1 MCSHTK
7 IHVIKR
13 QQALQLILP
22 HNIEPHC
29 LETDH
34 FSPKVMPLATFLKAG
49 LEDMSSHHAFT
60 LGRLFMRE
68 AHGVFMK

>member
-1 MCSHTK
+1 MWSHTK
-7 IHVIKR
+7 MHVIKS

-29 LETDH
+29 SETDH
-34 FSPKVMPLATFLKAG
+34 FSPKVMPSTTFLKVG
-49 LEDMSSHHAFT
+49 IEDMSSHLAFT

-68 AHGVFMK
+68 AHGVLMK